1 MQLCQ
6 KDEKVLVQMVR
17 PDISPSFCWPIII
30 SATLVMFDFC
40 ICPLYFRFQ
49 HQIGINND
57 RWILYFI
64 YLLFICQQFSFY
76 SLFIYLIIYL
86 FIFAIYLFGSCVY
99 SLLSFGW
106 FPSPFVFAANNNR
119 YYFIFVFHGRCKM
132 GSEGSKRIDQLVV
145 RYVLG
150 GGQGDK

>member
-1 MQLCQ
+1 
-6 KDEKVLVQMVR
+6 MVFS
-17 PDISPSFCWPIII
+17 DISPSSCRPVII
-30 SATLVMFDFC
+30 SAALVMFKFC
-40 ICPLYFRFQ
+40 IVPCISYFN
-49 HQIGINND
+49 IGSGSKTTGG
-57 RWILYFI
+57 F
-64 YLLFICQQFSFY
+64 YLLCICLFACQLLIFY
-76 SLFIYLIIYL
+76 RLFIYLIIYL

-150 GGQGDK
+150 GG

>member
-1 MQLCQ
+1 M
-6 KDEKVLVQMVR
+6 VQ
-17 PDISPSFCWPIII
+17 PDISPSFCRPIII
-30 SATLVMFDFC
+30 SATRVMLISASAPCVFIFK
-40 ICPLYFRFQ
+40 
-49 HQIGINND
+49 HQTGIKSN
-57 RWILYFI
+57 RWVLSFI
-64 YLLFICQQFSFY
+64 YLLICMSIVNILPFVYF
-76 SLFIYLIIYL
+76 LIIYL

-150 GGQGDK
+150 GG